1 MSLDLATST
10 VLAAHPTTGPVLDVR
25 GLVVGLRDATP
36 DTVPL
41 VRGVDLA
48 VRPGQSVGLVGESGS
63 GKTLTALA
71 VAGLLPSGVRVLQG
85 AVEVAGCEVLDLP
98 GRDARAHLSRHV
110 GVVFQNPTPSLNP
123 RLRIRVQLRE
133 ALPAGTPRG
142 EARERAADLL
152 RLVGIDDVD
161 KTLAAFPHE
170 LSGGLNQRVVI
181 AIALARSPQLLVA
194 DEPTT
199 ALDVSVQAQVLD
211 LIDDLRSRLGLGVL
225 LVSHD
230 IGVIADRTDH
240 VHVMSGGVVVESGPT
255 HEVLAHPQHEYT
267 QRLLAAVPSRLP
279 RAVAVAAP
287 DELPDDPDAQL
298 VVRDLRR
305 SFVVRGRDGRVR
317 HAALDGVDL
326 TVARGQSL
334 GIVGES
340 GSGKTT
346 LARIVTGLETADGG
360 SVTFEGTDLRA
371 QTRTERRRWRRHVQ
385 YVFQDPY
392 ASLDPRLTIAQTLRE
407 PLQLN
412 RDDLDRGQVE
422 RRVDELLDEVELPR
436 GFRHRRPDE
445 LSGGQRQRVG
455 IARALASEP
464 TLVVADEPVSAL
476 DLSVQARILAL
487 LARLRAERGLTYLF
501 ISHDLGVVRFLCD
514 DVVVLRHGR
523 VVERGRTDAVL
534 RDPQHPYTR
543 SLVDA
548 VPGRSFG

>member
-1 MSLDLATST
+1 MTTDTATPTLALVRDT
-10 VLAAHPTTGPVLDVR
+10 AAETLVVR
-25 GLVVGLRDATP
+25 DLVVGLRPQKHEPPDAL
-36 DTVPL
+36 PL
-41 VRGVDLA
+41 VRGVDLT

-71 VAGLLPSGVRVLQG
+71 VAGLLPAAVQVQG
-85 AVEVAGCEVLDLP
+85 GTVDVAGREVLGLP
-98 GRDARAHLSRHV
+98 EQEARTHLSGHL

-123 RLRIRVQLRE
+123 RLRIRAQLRD
-133 ALPAGTPRG
+133 ALPAGTPRR
-142 EARERAADLL
+142 EATGRAAELL
-152 RLVGIDDVD
+152 RLVGIEDVD

-181 AIALARSPQLLVA
+181 AIALARSPQLLIA

-211 LIDDLRSRLGLGVL
+211 LIDDLRARLGLGVL

-230 IGVIADRTDH
+230 IGVIADRTEH

-255 HEVLAHPQHEYT
+255 HEVLANPQHEYT
-267 QRLLAAVPSRLP
+267 RRLLAAVPSRLTRTP
-279 RAVAVAAP
+279 VAHATDEAP
-287 DELPDDPDAQL
+287 QL

-305 SFVVRGRDGRVR
+305 SFTVRGPGGRVR

-326 TVARGQSL
+326 TVTRGQAL

-340 GSGKTT
+340 GSGKST
-346 LARIVTGLETADGG
+346 LARIVTGLETADAG
-360 SVTFEGTDLRA
+360 SVEFEGTDLRA
-371 QTRTERRRWRRHVQ
+371 QTRAQRRDWRRHVQ

-392 ASLDPRLTIAQTLRE
+392 ASLDPRLTVAQTLRE
-407 PLQLN
+407 PLELN
-412 RDDLDRGQVE
+412 HVDLPRGGVH
-422 RRVDELLDEVELPR
+422 RRVDELLDEVELP
-436 GFRHRRPDE
+436 GAFRHRRPDE

-523 VVERGRTDAVL
+523 VVEQGRTDAVL
-534 RDPQHPYTR
+534 HDPQHPYTQA
-543 SLVDA
+543 LVEA
-548 VPGRSFG
+548 VPGRAFA